1 MSKGGYEDVLVI
13 TDHFTRFAM
22 AIPTRNQTAATTA
35 KALYEQFIVHYSFP
49 ERIHSDQGGNFESKV
64 IRELCKLAG
73 IQKSRTTP
81 YHPMGN
87 GMVERFNQTLI
98 KMIGTLQDHQK
109 SDWKSYIPAL
119 VQAYNSTKHESTGY
133 APHFLMFGWNP
144 RLAVDVYLDLE
155 NQNEGSKRREN
166 YVDKLKRRMKFA
178 YKVAK
183 SESEKKSRRN
193 KDNYDMKARES
204 KLEVGDRVLV
214 RNVRSR
220 SKLDDRWER
229 DVYVV
234 ISIPNSDIPVYTV
247 RKEKGDAKTRTLHRN
262 LLLPFSY
269 IPCSDSSENTKVN
282 PTKVNRKSVSRSKP
296 TESDYSSDSSYGS
309 EKMYVVPARRRLPND
324 FSHNTR
330 SLPGPNPS
338 SATSTNSTAS
348 SESSKHTSSLSE
360 STKLSTTDSQGSS
373 EVVVPRRSGRNRK
386 PPDRYGSWAAMT
398 HTHGEI
404 FV

>member
-1 MSKGGYEDVLVI
+1 MVDALGVRPKQPLQQLLYQSRPLGPLELVCIDFLQLDRSKGGYEDVLVI

-155 NQNEGSKRREN
+155 NQNEGSK
-166 YVDKLKRRMKFA
+166 
-178 YKVAK
+178 
-183 SESEKKSRRN
+183 
-193 KDNYDMKARES
+193 
-204 KLEVGDRVLV
+204 
-214 RNVRSR
+214 
-220 SKLDDRWER
+220 
-229 DVYVV
+229 
-234 ISIPNSDIPVYTV
+234 T
-247 RKEKGDAKTRTLHRN
+247 
-262 LLLPFSY
+262 
-269 IPCSDSSENTKVN
+269 
-282 PTKVNRKSVSRSKP
+282 
-296 TESDYSSDSSYGS
+296 
-309 EKMYVVPARRRLPND
+309 
-324 FSHNTR
+324 
-330 SLPGPNPS
+330 
-338 SATSTNSTAS
+338 
-348 SESSKHTSSLSE
+348 
-360 STKLSTTDSQGSS
+360 
-373 EVVVPRRSGRNRK
+373 
-386 PPDRYGSWAAMT
+386 
-398 HTHGEI
+398 
-404 FV
+404 